1 MSKAFHYHFENFNWL
16 ATNHILSTFLES
28 FAALTARRKGESD
41 EDYIARQVS
50 LKSDLERKLI
60 VLVHSVFQ
68 ALLAV
73 GLLELRP
80 WKPRTVGALG
90 VIASVLNCYM
100 VSPHSAI

>member
-1 MSKAFHYHFENFNWL
+1 MGELDFTLFAMSN
-16 ATNHILSTFLES
+16 IG
-28 FAALTARRKGESD
+28 AALTAKRKGESD
-41 EDYIARQVS
+41 EEYIARQVS
-50 LKSDLERKLI
+50 IKSELERKLI

-100 VSPHSAI
+100 VSL